1 MDIDQLVQTLN
12 SSPSVRLL
20 KMRNAEFFLVFVTN
34 VFEEERA
41 VGQEKLFML
50 LESRLDNQNLQYEEM
65 ANLVES
71 NDVKAKRLIKEWT
84 DKNDK

>member
-41 VGQEKLFML
+41 VGQ
-50 LESRLDNQNLQYEEM
+50 
-65 ANLVES
+65 
-71 NDVKAKRLIKEWT
+71 DVREQT
-84 DKNDK
+84 